1 MRESL
6 SILSADLPRNFER
19 YLNGGPRSES
29 RSFVARQQPIIAKAE
44 NLDLSFQ
51 KRREK
56 HHYSIATSMTSSLSS
71 KKFSSSRKI
80 WRDYFLPNQRKNRHV
95 RIKEKR
101 KEKKREKNRNRFIGI
116 SFFDPPSVSF
126 LYFTLESTESRARN
140 IRSPITR
147 HRKPASPHQF
157 AETNE

>member
-44 NLDLSFQ
+44 NLDLS
-51 KRREK
+51 KNEEK
-56 HHYSIATSMTSSLSS
+56 NIITQLQLRQHLY
-71 KKFSSSRKI
+71 
-80 WRDYFLPNQRKNRHV
+80 PRKNSQVRGKYDAITFFQINERIDTFDW

-101 KEKKREKNRNRFIGI
+101 KEKKKNRNRFIGI

>member
-19 YLNGGPRSES
+19 YLNGGSRSEL

-44 NLDLSFQ
+44 NLDLS
-51 KRREK
+51 KNEEK
-56 HHYSIATSMTSSLSS
+56 NIITQLQLRQHRLY
-71 KKFSSSRKI
+71 
-80 WRDYFLPNQRKNRHV
+80 PRKNSQVRGKYNAITFFQINERIDTFDW

-101 KEKKREKNRNRFIGI
+101 KEKKKNRNRFIGI